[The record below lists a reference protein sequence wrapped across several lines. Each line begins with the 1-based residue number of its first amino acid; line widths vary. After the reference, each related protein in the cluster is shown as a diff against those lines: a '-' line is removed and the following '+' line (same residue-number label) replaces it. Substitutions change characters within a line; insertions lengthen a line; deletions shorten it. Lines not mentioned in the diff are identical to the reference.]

1 METTPKLGTYSYR
14 FGLIAAGTSIVF
26 SLMLYFMD
34 MTYNQPPI
42 IQAFNVLIPTTL
54 AVLAIVNFKK
64 DNQGLLSLKQSIKM
78 GVGVFLVTGI
88 IGLFYFA
95 IFITVI
101 EPDFVTN
108 TAQLQ
113 AETLRETDPEL
124 GEDVIQMQQDNTE
137 KFFYMSFP
145 FILIMN
151 VITGLVIGLV
161 TGLFAKNS

>member
-1 METTPKLGTYSYR
+1 MEITPKSGTYSYR

-34 MTYNQPPI
+34 MTYIQSPI
-42 IQAFNVLIPTTL
+42 IQAINVLIPTTL

-78 GVGVFLVTGI
+78 GVGVFLITAI

-95 IFITVI
+95 IFINVI

-113 AETLRETDPEL
+113 AETLRETNPKL
-124 GEDVIQMQQDNTE
+124 GVDGFQMQQDITE
-137 KFFYMSFP
+137 KFFYMIFP
-145 FILIMN
+145 YILIMN
-151 VITGLVIGLV
+151 VIIGLV
-161 TGLFAKNS
+161 TGLVTGFFSKNS

>member
-1 METTPKLGTYSYR
+1 
-14 FGLIAAGTSIVF
+14 
-26 SLMLYFMD
+26 MD

-64 DNQGLLSLKQSIKM
+64 DNQGLLSLKQSIKI
-78 GVGVFLVTGI
+78 GVGVFLITAI

-95 IFITVI
+95 IFINVI

-113 AETLRETDPEL
+113 AETLRETNPEL

-151 VITGLVIGLV
+151 VIIGLVIGLV

>member
-1 METTPKLGTYSYR
+1 MEITPKSGTYSYR

-42 IQAFNVLIPTTL
+42 IQAINVLIPTTL

-78 GVGVFLVTGI
+78 GVGVFLITAI

-95 IFITVI
+95 IFINVI

-113 AETLRETDPEL
+113 AETLRETNPEL
-124 GEDVIQMQQDNTE
+124 GVDGFQTQQDITE
-137 KFFYMSFP
+137 KFFYMIFP
-145 FILIMN
+145 FILITN
-151 VITGLVIGLV
+151 VIIGLV
-161 TGLFAKNS
+161 TGLVTGFFSKNS

>member
-1 METTPKLGTYSYR
+1 M
-14 FGLIAAGTSIVF
+14 
-26 SLMLYFMD
+26 
-34 MTYNQPPI
+34 
-42 IQAFNVLIPTTL
+42 
-54 AVLAIVNFKK
+54 
-64 DNQGLLSLKQSIKM
+64 LSLKQSIKM